1 MASAMSA
8 CIDTEAPQDAACNCA
23 ERVVTL
29 LLSHTWGDIVLAN
42 RTQSAAVAPRARTE
56 GLIVCE
62 LDEEML
68 VHDRGADRA
77 SCLNAFAAE
86 VWERCDGE
94 ATPAEIAAAMAA
106 ARGAPVDPRAV
117 WLALD
122 QLSRS
127 GLLEAAVPLPASV
140 LQGTSRREVLRTLGL
155 GAAAFVPAVT
165 SIAVPPAAA
174 QVSPL
179 PNGSPCRSGMDCA
192 SGFCSSGVCASPPV

>member
-1 MASAMSA
+1 MSA
-8 CIDTEAPQDAACNCA
+8 CINTEA
-23 ERVVTL
+23 TL
-29 LLSHTWGDIVLAN
+29 GCSLQLRRNSCYLDFSHSLGDIVLAN
-42 RTQSAAVAPRARTE
+42 RPQNAAVAPRARTE

-62 LDEEML
+62 LDDETL

-77 SCLNAFAAE
+77 CCLNAFAAE

-94 ATPAEIAAAMAA
+94 AAPAEIANAMAA
-106 ARGAPVDPRAV
+106 ARGAPVDHRAV

-127 GLLEAAVPLPASV
+127 GLLEAAVPLPATV
-140 LQGTSRREVLRTLGL
+140 LQGASRREVLRTLGL

-174 QVSPL
+174 QASPF
-179 PNGSPCRSGMDCA
+179 PNGSPCTSGAQCA
-192 SGFCSSGVCASPPV
+192 SGFCSSGVCQPQPA